1 MRRRIVVLGCL
12 LSLLTFENVRAESV
26 KLGEIVVT
34 ATRDSQE
41 VRKIP
46 ANITVITA
54 EEIEGSNAATIVDVL
69 DKLPGI
75 NFTTTSGNEAQ
86 AVIDM
91 RGFGGLGSNS
101 FGKVLVMIDGKRL
114 NRPDM
119 ASMNWLQIPLSSI
132 EKIEI
137 VRGANS
143 VLYGDNAVA
152 GVINIITKKGGV
164 KPQVGVSTSFGSYG
178 FNNQRFGLSGS
189 QNRLKYSFNLESLA
203 EDGYRDRSAFL
214 SHGANLNLDYK
225 FTDNINVYLN
235 TSFNQQDY
243 QLPGALT
250 KSEMEQDRHQY
261 QPGHSD
267 DDNSE
272 AYQNLSPGIETSF
285 GRYGRF
291 IFNILYGKK
300 SIETNMTSW
309 FSFSDLDINSIGLTP
324 QYILEGE
331 LFNKHNKLIL
341 GSDYNKETL
350 NVSRFTDRSRV
361 TETAVTE
368 IEKYSLG
375 YYLND
380 EFNLSE
386 NLILNAGIRH
396 EKGTIKANEKD
407 LASGK
412 LNFDDKKEH
421 DGNAVG
427 LGVTYLAG
435 KQSKIFAKFATLY
448 RYPFTDE
455 QASYYGYAGD
465 TFNKKLKAEK
475 GRDYEVGTEMQ
486 LSDKLAGGLTF
497 FLIDMEDEISF
508 SNITYQNENI
518 DKTRHQG
525 IEINTS
531 YMAGSVANIS
541 LDYTYLNAAFTGGP
555 NKGNKLPSVSD
566 QKALLSVEF
575 LLPYDLSIA
584 TDAKY
589 TGKSYLGG
597 DFDNNGDKLPA
608 YTLVDV
614 KLHYR
619 PQHISMFNAFAGIE
633 NLFNKKYSTIGFEG
647 FGGGPN
653 NYYPSPERTIKFGL
667 SLNI

>member
-1 MRRRIVVLGCL
+1 MRRRIVMLGFA
-12 LSLLTFENVRAESV
+12 LSLLTFNSVHAESF
-26 KLGEIVVT
+26 KMDEVVIT

-91 RGFGGLGSNS
+91 RGFGGLGSNA
-101 FGKVLVMIDGKRL
+101 FGRVLVMIDGKRV

-119 ASMNWLQIPLSSI
+119 VSMNWLQIPLSSI
-132 EKIEI
+132 EKIEV

-143 VLYGDNAVA
+143 VLYGDSAVA

-164 KPQVGVSTSFGSYG
+164 QPQVGVSTLFGSYG
-178 FNNQRFGLSGS
+178 FSNQRFGLSGS
-189 QNRLKYSFNLESLA
+189 QNSMKYSFNLEVLG
-203 EDGYRDRSAFL
+203 EDGYRDRSEFL
-214 SHGANLNLDYK
+214 SQGANLNLDYK

-235 TSFNQQDY
+235 TSFNHQDY

-250 KSEMEQDRHQY
+250 KSEMEQNRHQ
-261 QPGHSD
+261 PDPDNTD

-272 AYQNLSPGIETSF
+272 DYQNLNTGIETSF
-285 GRYGRF
+285 SRFGRF
-291 IFNILYGKK
+291 NLNILYGKK
-300 SIETNMTSW
+300 NIESNIASW
-309 FSFSDLDINSIGLTP
+309 FIYSDLDINSIGLTP
-324 QYILEGE
+324 RYILEGE
-331 LFNKHNKLIL
+331 LFNKQNKLIL
-341 GSDYNKETL
+341 GLDYNNETL
-350 NVSRFTDRSRV
+350 NLIRFSDRTRV
-361 TETAVTE
+361 TETAVAE
-368 IEKYSLG
+368 IEKSSLG

-380 EFNLSE
+380 ELNLSKK
-386 NLILNAGIRH
+386 LILNAGIRH
-396 EKGTIKANEKD
+396 EKATIKANEKV
-407 LASGK
+407 LPTGAI
-412 LNFDDKKEH
+412 NFDDKKEH
-421 DGNAVG
+421 NGNAGSLG
-427 LGVTYLAG
+427 LTYLVG
-435 KQSKIFAKFATLY
+435 KQSKVFAKYATLY

-475 GRDYEVGTEMQ
+475 GRDYELGTEMQ
-486 LSDKLAGGLTF
+486 FSGKLTGGLTF
-497 FLIDMEDEISF
+497 FLIDMEDEISYSSVTF
-508 SNITYQNENI
+508 QNENL

-525 IEINTS
+525 VEINTN
-531 YMAGSVANIS
+531 YLAGSVANIS
-541 LDYTYLNAAFTGGP
+541 FNYTYLNAAFTGGT
-555 NKGNKLPSVSD
+555 NKGNKLPSVPD
-566 QKALLSVEF
+566 HKALMSVEF
-575 LLPYDLSIA
+575 YLPYGLSIA

-589 TGKSYLGG
+589 TGKSYLSG
-597 DFDNNGDKLPA
+597 DIDNNGAKLPA

-619 PQHISMFNAFAGIE
+619 PQNISRFSAFAGIE

-647 FGGGPN
+647 FAGGDN
-653 NYYPSPERTIKFGL
+653 SYYPSPERTVKFGL
-667 SLNI
+667 SLTL